1 MNVVVTAPKQQ
12 AASWLLRRPA
22 PGRVAGLVSRAELAV
37 AARQLLR
44 GMRDGTM
51 SEAAYD
57 TALVS
62 ALRSQRDP
70 AQLAFPA
77 SLGWLR
83 QFQHGDG
90 SWGGRIP
97 TAHDRLVSTLA
108 ALVRLADLHED
119 WAPPAVRDGI
129 AWVWRHAGDWLDD
142 PHETIA
148 FELLVPR
155 LLDEAQRLGLPLPF
169 DAFAPVM
176 ALRDDKL
183 HRMPPEGLYAQP
195 TTAVHSLEFLGREL
209 DWSQVRRLQGANGA
223 YGNSPSATA
232 YVVGGGRDAEGEAYL
247 RRVVSVSLNG
257 GACTVYPFEIF
268 EKNWVLYNLWP
279 TTLRPAGLRPH
290 LEYLHGS
297 LRPAGVGLSREG
309 LVPDADDTVVAL
321 LVLWRHGYEIDP
333 AAVLAFE
340 GEGCFRSFPFE
351 RTTSTTVN
359 AHVLEALRDWQAG
372 GVGKYA
378 SQIAKIV
385 AYLRDE
391 RRDGAYWFD
400 KWHISPYY
408 ATTQVVLGAGGLA
421 AELVGGTSRWLLET
435 QRPDGSWGWYT
446 GTVEETAYAL
456 QALLTLSPE
465 AEGPIGAA
473 LARGAAYLSARFN
486 DTDYRE
492 LWVGKGLYTP
502 YAIVRSAV
510 IGALQLYRDAR
521 GR

>member
-1 MNVVVTAPKQQ
+1 MVMAPKQH
-12 AASWLLRRPA
+12 ATSWLLRRPA
-22 PGRVAGLVSRAELAV
+22 PANNAGLVSRTDLAT
-37 AARQLLR
+37 ATRQILR
-44 GMRDGTM
+44 GMRDGAM
-51 SEAAYD
+51 SESAYD

-62 ALRSQRDP
+62 ALRSPRDP

-83 QFQHGDG
+83 QFQHDDG

-108 ALVRLADLHED
+108 ALVRLADLRED
-119 WAPPAVRDGI
+119 WAVLAVRQAI
-129 AWVWRHAGDWLDD
+129 AWVWHHAGDWLDD

-155 LLDEAQRLGLPLPF
+155 LLDEAQQLGLPLPF

-183 HRMPPEGLYAQP
+183 RRLPPEGFYAQA
-195 TTAVHSLEFLGREL
+195 TTIVHSLEFLGREL

-232 YVVGGGRDAEGEAYL
+232 YVVGGGRDAEAEAFL

-279 TTLRPAGLRPH
+279 TTLRLAGLRPH
-290 LEYLHGS
+290 LEYLQDS
-297 LRPAGVGLSREG
+297 LQPAGVGLSREG

-321 LVLWRHGYEIDP
+321 LVLWRHGYIIDP

-372 GVGKYA
+372 GVGRYA
-378 SQIAKIV
+378 PQITKIL

-391 RRDGAYWFD
+391 RRGGAYWFD
-400 KWHISPYY
+400 KWHVSPYY
-408 ATTQVVLGAGGLA
+408 ATAQVVLGACGLA
-421 AELVGGTSRWLLET
+421 DELVAGTGRWLLET

-446 GTVEETAYAL
+446 GTAEETAYAL
-456 QALLTLSPE
+456 QSLLTLAPE
-465 AEGPIGAA
+465 AEGLIGPA
-473 LARGAAYLSARFN
+473 LARGAAYLSARFH
-486 DTDYRE
+486 DTDYPE

-502 YAIVRSAV
+502 YAIVRSAI
-510 IGALQLYRDAR
+510 IGALQRYRDAR
-521 GR
+521 GG